1 MKRSKLKQL
10 MQEVTEELIISEGI
24 IDSLIMLFLS
34 PKIKKDVNILKNSPD
49 WKELIHKINTTRDEM
64 ELWNDRFERY
74 LAQCKKEVAAAKK
87 MGIKLKDCSDLE
99 KWKK

>member
-1 MKRSKLKQL
+1 

-64 ELWNDRFERY
+64 ELWNGRLERY
-74 LAQCKKEVAAAKK
+74 LAQCKKQVAAAKK
-87 MGIKLKDCSDLE
+87 MGIKIKDCSDLE
-99 KWKK
+99 KWEK

>member
-64 ELWNDRFERY
+64 ELWNGRLERY
-74 LAQCKKEVAAAKK
+74 LAQCKKQVAAAKK
-87 MGIKLKDCSDLE
+87 MGIKIKDCSDLE
-99 KWKK
+99 KWEK